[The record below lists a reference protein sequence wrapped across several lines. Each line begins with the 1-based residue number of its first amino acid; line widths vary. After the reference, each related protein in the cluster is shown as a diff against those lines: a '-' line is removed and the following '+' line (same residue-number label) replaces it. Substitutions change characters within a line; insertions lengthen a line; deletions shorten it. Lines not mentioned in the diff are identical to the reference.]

1 MRFQVG
7 DVLSS
12 AFSVTAK
19 GFIPFFLIGLI
30 VYIPLFLLVTV
41 VVTAASPALFTLLAL
56 LGWVFSYVVAGAI
69 TYGVVQALKGNQI
82 SVSESL
88 SVGFQRMFPVL
99 LVSLVVGLCVM
110 AGLLLLVVPG
120 IILAI
125 MLFVAVPAAVIEK
138 PGVFGSI
145 DRSMELT
152 KGYRWQIFFIAL
164 IIMIGSAV
172 LSTVITG
179 GQGATMELDP
189 DAGMMVI
196 AQPSLGAHLLSML
209 MQMVVS
215 LFSAVASSVVYYRL
229 RQVKEDADIDDLASV
244 FE

>member
-1 MRFQVG
+1 MRFEVG

-12 AFSVTAK
+12 AFSVLIK
-19 GFIPFFLIGLI
+19 GFVPFFLIGLI

-41 VVTAASPALFTLLAL
+41 AVSTADPLLFSLLAL
-56 LGWVFSYVVAGAI
+56 LGWIFSYLVAGAI
-69 TYGVVQALKGNQI
+69 TYGVVQALKGNEI
-82 SVSESL
+82 SVGESL

-99 LVSLVVGLCVM
+99 LVSFVVGLCVL
-110 AGLLLLVVPG
+110 AGLLLLIVPG
-120 IILAI
+120 VMLAV

-138 PGVFGSI
+138 PGIFGAI

-152 KGYRWQIFFIAL
+152 KGFRWQIFFIAL
-164 IIMIGSAV
+164 IIFVGSMA
-172 LSTVITG
+172 LSLVTTG
-179 GQGATMELDP
+179 GGGTVMDLDP
-189 DAGMMVI
+189 EVEPMVI
-196 AQPSLGAHLLSML
+196 AEPSLGAHLLSMF